1 MKQVKN
7 NIDINYM
14 INFTISK
21 YNIMLKS
28 VTILSSLIILL
39 GCQSN
44 NEHNHDESKE
54 GHEHKHGHAN
64 HHMNKTSFEDLVKN
78 FESADRNEWQKPD
91 EVIHFLGDL
100 KNKTIIDI
108 GAGTGYFE
116 FKMNEPSAKI
126 IAADVDDRFIKYL
139 NDRITKEES
148 SNISARKAEYEK
160 PPVSEKEADIV
171 YMVDV
176 YHHIENRKDYFSMV
190 KKGLK
195 PNGEM
200 IIVDFKKG
208 DFEQGPPD
216 DMKIEIQ
223 TVINEMKLAG
233 FNLVAQDTTTLK
245 YQYLLKFK

>member
-1 MKQVKN
+1 
-7 NIDINYM
+7 
-14 INFTISK
+14 
-21 YNIMLKS
+21 MLKS
-28 VTILSSLIILL
+28 ITIASSLFILI

-44 NEHNHDESKE
+44 NEHIHHESNE
-54 GHEHKHGHAN
+54 GHEHNHGHAN

-78 FESADRNEWQKPD
+78 FESADRDEWQKPN
-91 EVIHFLGDL
+91 EVIRFLGDL

-126 IAADVDDRFIKYL
+126 IAADVDERFIKYL
-139 NDRITKEES
+139 NDRIASEIKG
-148 SNISARKAEYEK
+148 NISSRKAEYEK
-160 PPVSEKEADIV
+160 PPVTEQEADIIF
-171 YMVDV
+171 MVDV
-176 YHHIENRKDYFSMV
+176 YHHIENRKDYFTMV

-200 IIVDFKKG
+200 VIVDFKKG
-208 DFEQGPPD
+208 DFEQGPPNEI
-216 DMKIEIQ
+216 KIDPQ

-233 FNLVAQDTTTLK
+233 FDLVSQDTTTLK

>member
-1 MKQVKN
+1 
-7 NIDINYM
+7 M
-14 INFTISK
+14 IKFTISK
-21 YNIMLKS
+21 NNIMLKS

-44 NEHNHDESKE
+44 NEEHHHESKE

-91 EVIHFLGDL
+91 EVIRFLGDL

-126 IAADVDDRFIKYL
+126 IAADVDERFIKYI
-139 NDRITKEES
+139 DERIVSEKKM
-148 SNISARKAEYEK
+148 NISSRKAEYEK
-160 PPVSEKEADIV
+160 PPVTEQEANIV
-171 YMVDV
+171 FMVDV

-200 IIVDFKKG
+200 VIVDFKKG
-208 DFEQGPPD
+208 DFEHGPPN
-216 DMKIEIQ
+216 DMKIEPQI
-223 TVINEMKLAG
+223 VINEMKLAG
-233 FNLVAQDTTTLK
+233 FNLVTQDTSTLK

>member
-139 NDRITKEES
+139 NDRITKEQS

>member
-1 MKQVKN
+1 
-7 NIDINYM
+7 M

-21 YNIMLKS
+21 HNIMVKS
-28 VTILSSLIILL
+28 FTILSSLIILL

-44 NEHNHDESKE
+44 NEHNHHESKE
-54 GHEHKHGHAN
+54 EHEHKHGHAN

-91 EVIHFLGDL
+91 EVIRFLGDL

-126 IAADVDDRFIKYL
+126 IAADVDERFIKFID
-139 NDRITKEES
+139 NRIVSEKKM
-148 SNISARKAEYEK
+148 NISSRKAEYDK
-160 PPVSEKEADIV
+160 PPVTEQEADIV
-171 YMVDV
+171 FMVDV

-200 IIVDFKKG
+200 VIVDFKKG
-208 DFEQGPPD
+208 DFEHGPPN
-216 DMKIEIQ
+216 DMKIEPQI
-223 TVINEMKLAG
+223 VINEMKLAG
-233 FNLVAQDTTTLK
+233 FNLVVQDTTTLK

>member
-1 MKQVKN
+1 MFKL
-7 NIDINYM
+7 
-14 INFTISK
+14 IS
-21 YNIMLKS
+21 IA
-28 VTILSSLIILL
+28 SSLVILL

-44 NEHNHDESKE
+44 NEHHRHESKE

-64 HHMNKTSFEDLVKN
+64 HHMNKTSFENLVKN

-91 EVIHFLGDL
+91 EVIRFLGDL

-126 IAADVDDRFIKYL
+126 IAADVDERFINYL
-139 NDRITKEES
+139 DNRIASEKKM
-148 SNISARKAEYEK
+148 NISSRKAEYEK
-160 PPVSEKEADIV
+160 PPVTEQEADIV
-171 YMVDV
+171 FMVDV

-200 IIVDFKKG
+200 VIVDFKKG
-208 DFEQGPPD
+208 DFEHGPPN
-216 DMKIEIQ
+216 DMKIEPQI
-223 TVINEMKLAG
+223 VINEMKLAG
-233 FNLVAQDTTTLK
+233 FNLVTQDTTTLK

>member
-1 MKQVKN
+1 
-7 NIDINYM
+7 M

-21 YNIMLKS
+21 HNIMVKS
-28 VTILSSLIILL
+28 FTILSSLIILL

-44 NEHNHDESKE
+44 NEHNHHESKE

-91 EVIHFLGDL
+91 EVILFLGDL

-126 IAADVDDRFIKYL
+126 IAADVDERFIKYI
-139 NDRITKEES
+139 DERIVSEKKT
-148 SNISARKAEYEK
+148 NISSRKAEYDK
-160 PPVSEKEADIV
+160 PPVTEQEADIV
-171 YMVDV
+171 FMVDV

-200 IIVDFKKG
+200 VIVDFKKG
-208 DFEQGPPD
+208 DFEHGPPHE
-216 DMKIEIQ
+216 MKIHQQDI
-223 TVINEMKLAG
+223 INEMKLSG
-233 FNLVAQDTTTLK
+233 FKLVSQDTTTLK
-245 YQYLLKFK
+245 YQYLLKFM

>member
-1 MKQVKN
+1 
-7 NIDINYM
+7 M

-21 YNIMLKS
+21 LIIMLK
-28 VTILSSLIILL
+28 TIIIASSLIILL

-44 NEHNHDESKE
+44 SEQNHHESKE

-64 HHMNKTSFEDLVKN
+64 HHMNKSSFEDLVNN

-91 EVIHFLGDL
+91 EVIRFLGDL

-126 IAADVDDRFIKYL
+126 IAADVDERFLKYI
-139 NDRITKEES
+139 DERIVSEKKM
-148 SNISARKAEYEK
+148 NISSRKAEYEK
-160 PPVSEKEADIV
+160 PPVTEQEADIV
-171 YMVDV
+171 FMVDV
-176 YHHIENRKDYFSMV
+176 YHHIENRKEYFSMV

-200 IIVDFKKG
+200 VIVDFKKG
-208 DFEQGPPD
+208 DFEQGPPN
-216 DMKIEIQ
+216 DMKIEPQ

-233 FNLVAQDTTTLK
+233 FNLVTQDTTTLK
-245 YQYLLKFK
+245 YQYMLKFK

>member
-1 MKQVKN
+1 
-7 NIDINYM
+7 M
-14 INFTISK
+14 INFAISK
-21 YNIMLKS
+21 HNIMLKS

-44 NEHNHDESKE
+44 NEHNHHESKE

-91 EVIHFLGDL
+91 EVIRFLGDL

-126 IAADVDDRFIKYL
+126 IAADVDERFIKFI
-139 NDRITKEES
+139 DERIVSEKKT
-148 SNISARKAEYEK
+148 NISSRKAEYEK

-171 YMVDV
+171 FMVDV

-195 PNGEM
+195 SNGEM

-208 DFEQGPPD
+208 DFEYGPPN
-216 DMKIEIQ
+216 DMKIEPQI
-223 TVINEMKLAG
+223 VINEMKLAG

>member
-1 MKQVKN
+1 MT
-7 NIDINYM
+7 
-14 INFTISK
+14 NFAISK
-21 YNIMLKS
+21 HNIMLKS

-91 EVIHFLGDL
+91 EVIRFLGDL

-126 IAADVDDRFIKYL
+126 IAADVDERFIKYI
-139 NDRITKEES
+139 DERIVSEKKM
-148 SNISARKAEYEK
+148 NIASRKAEYEK
-160 PPVSEKEADIV
+160 PPVTEQEADIV
-171 YMVDV
+171 FMVDV

-200 IIVDFKKG
+200 VIVDFKKG
-208 DFEQGPPD
+208 DFEHGPPNE
-216 DMKIEIQ
+216 MKIEPQ

>member
-1 MKQVKN
+1 
-7 NIDINYM
+7 M

-21 YNIMLKS
+21 HNIMVKS
-28 VTILSSLIILL
+28 FTILSSLIILL

-44 NEHNHDESKE
+44 NEHNHHESKE
-54 GHEHKHGHAN
+54 GPENKHGHAN

-126 IAADVDDRFIKYL
+126 IAADVDERFIKYI
-139 NDRITKEES
+139 DERIVSEKKM
-148 SNISARKAEYEK
+148 NISSRKAEYEK
-160 PPVSEKEADIV
+160 PPVTEQEADIV
-171 YMVDV
+171 FMVDV

-190 KKGLK
+190 KKGVK

-200 IIVDFKKG
+200 VIVDFKKG
-208 DFEQGPPD
+208 DFEHGPPN
-216 DMKIEIQ
+216 DMKIEPQI
-223 TVINEMKLAG
+223 VINEMKLAG
-233 FNLVAQDTTTLK
+233 FNLITQDTTTLK

>member
-1 MKQVKN
+1 
-7 NIDINYM
+7 
-14 INFTISK
+14 
-21 YNIMLKS
+21 MLKS

-116 FKMNEPSAKI
+116 FKMDEPSAKI

>member
-1 MKQVKN
+1 
-7 NIDINYM
+7 M

-21 YNIMLKS
+21 LIIMLK
-28 VTILSSLIILL
+28 TIIIASSLIILL

-44 NEHNHDESKE
+44 SGHNHHESKE

-78 FESADRNEWQKPD
+78 FESADRNEWQKPE
-91 EVIHFLGDL
+91 EVIRFLGDL

-116 FKMNEPSAKI
+116 FKMNESSAKI
-126 IAADVDDRFIKYL
+126 IAADVDERFIKFI
-139 NDRITKEES
+139 DERIVSEKKT
-148 SNISARKAEYEK
+148 NIFSRKAEYEK
-160 PPVSEKEADIV
+160 PPVTEQEADIV
-171 YMVDV
+171 FMVDV

-200 IIVDFKKG
+200 VIVDFKKG
-208 DFEQGPPD
+208 DFEHGPPN
-216 DMKIEIQ
+216 DMKIEPQI
-223 TVINEMKLAG
+223 VINEMKLAG
-233 FNLVAQDTTTLK
+233 FNLVTQDTTTLK